1 MQNMEVKGQLDNPFA
16 LDPSI
21 YTFGQNAAK
30 TNLKTKGNKTSA
42 TRGIAKTTKYDSAKS
57 KRSNATMKS
66 DGSKQGG
73 GKRGRPLGA
82 KNKKTLEQMSKE
94 EQLPMIPEAKGE
106 EDQLVIPPEDQDKQ
120 E

>member
-1 MQNMEVKGQLDNPFA
+1 MGMKEQQDDPFELDQ
-16 LDPSI
+16 SI

-42 TRGIAKTTKYDSAKS
+42 TRGIAKTTRYDSAKS

-66 DGSKQGG
+66 DGSRQGG

-106 EDQLVIPPEDQDKQ
+106 EDHPVVPPPDTDKQ